1 MRDGGRRAEQGPS
14 GKLRFEDS
22 PGTSG
27 HIGPKSKKQYP
38 VSGTGPNAP
47 PVAGTSDIPQEHE
60 PPGRSPTPQQDNFA
74 EAPAALDTSPPV
86 NDALDTSGQ
95 IGPKS
100 KGSKYRHDSEQAR
113 PSERLRRDEAPPG
126 DGGASSGGGA
136 TSHDGG
142 RAGANGKKAA
152 RDSKRMNKSKFR
164 AEKTG
169 AKLDKARDKL
179 ANQKPS
185 KKPGVG
191 KTVGRQAHGYVH
203 KKINEVERENVGV
216 EAAHKTEL
224 VGESVVRGTSRFVKR
239 RIRTRPTRRV
249 RKWEHKNIKARADY
263 EFRKLAQ
270 EHPELKKNALS
281 RYLQKR
287 KIKKQYQKQAR
298 EAAKRSAQAAKK
310 TATTTGKIAGA
321 VWRFIRSN
329 PKIVLIIAILF
340 LLIVILQSC
349 MAALTT
355 IGNGIMGA
363 VGGTSYLAED
373 ADIDRAELAYTEW
386 ETDLQLEINNA
397 ESTHPGFDEYRYSVG
412 DISHNPY
419 ELMAF
424 LTAVYDDFSYSQIE
438 SVLREIFNE
447 QYNLT
452 LTETTETRT
461 ETRVIEVG
469 EAIGQVR
476 TTAYCACSICCGP
489 YANGITASGTRATAN
504 KTIAVDAYNPIVPMG
519 TKVVINGVIYTVEDT
534 GNLNANSADI
544 DIYFATHAE
553 ALAWGRRTHTAY
565 LAEGNSNT
573 VEVTLTETVR
583 ILNINLTARSFTSVA
598 YSRMNSEQLERYNVY
613 MATKGNRQYLESPF
627 GDTNW
632 LPYVT
637 SYYGYRVHPTTGA
650 KNYHKGVDIGLPEG
664 TEILAGQDGTVTFA
678 GNSGD
683 YGLVVVLDD
692 GNGLVSKYAHC
703 SILLVSAGQ
712 TVQAGDVIA
721 KVGSTGN
728 STGSHLH
735 LEVIKDGQYLNPL
748 YFAVTNDYGQGPEY
762 NTNPGAAMGDG
773 SYAALIAEAEKYLG
787 YPYVWGGSSPST
799 SFDCSGYICWILN
812 QSGVASVG
820 RTTAQGLYNLC
831 TPVSASEAKPGDL
844 IFFTGTYS
852 AGTPVTHIGLYV
864 GGGKML
870 HCGNPIQYTSINTSY
885 WQSHFYSFGRIN

>member
-1 MRDGGRRAEQGPS
+1 MRDGGRKAEQDPS
-14 GKLRFEDS
+14 GKLRFESAARD
-22 PGTSG
+22 GATSG
-27 HIGPKSKKQYP
+27 HIGPKLKKRYRVADTRP
-38 VSGTGPNAP
+38 EAPDNPNAP
-47 PVAGTSDIPQEHE
+47 PVAGTPDIPQEHE
-60 PPGRSPTPQQDNFA
+60 PPGRSPTTQNDNPV
-74 EAPAALDTSPPV
+74 ETPVMPDAPREPPTSGYNGPKLDFTPDTEHKPKKKASSQPLRFEDGDAPDTSPST
-86 NDALDTSGQ
+86 ADTSGTSGH

-113 PSERLRRDEAPPG
+113 PSERLRHDEAPPG
-126 DGGASSGGGA
+126 DGGASSDGRTASHDSGGA
-136 TSHDGG
+136 PHDGSRPG
-142 RAGANGKKAA
+142 GKTAA

-164 AEKTG
+164 VEKSG
-169 AKLDKARDKL
+169 AKLDKAREKL
-179 ANQKPS
+179 AAQKPP

-191 KTVGRQAHGYVH
+191 KTVGRAAGRQVHGYVH
-203 KKINEVERENVGV
+203 KKIHEVERENVGI

-224 VGESVVRGTSRFVKR
+224 VGEGVVRGTTRFVKR
-239 RIRTRPTRRV
+239 RNRTRPARRV
-249 RKWEHKNIKARADY
+249 RKWENKNIKARADY

-270 EHPELKKNALS
+270 EHPELKENALS
-281 RYLQKR
+281 RYLQKK

-310 TATTTGKIAGA
+310 TASATGKIAGA
-321 VWRFIRSN
+321 VWQFVRRN
-329 PKIVLIIAILF
+329 PKIVLIAAILF

-349 MAALTT
+349 MAAVTT
-355 IGNGIMGA
+355 IGNGITGA

-424 LTAVYDDFSYSQIE
+424 LTAVYDDFSYSRIE

-447 QYNLT
+447 QYNLSFV
-452 LTETTETRT
+452 EEVEVRYRT
-461 ETRVIEVG
+461 EYYTDENGNEHSYEV
-469 EAIGQVR
+469 
-476 TTAYCACSICCGP
+476 P
-489 YANGITASGTRATAN
+489 YN
-504 KTIAVDAYNPIVPMG
+504 Y
-519 TKVVINGVIYTVEDT
+519 Y
-534 GNLNANSADI
+534 
-544 DIYFATHAE
+544 
-553 ALAWGRRTHTAY
+553 
-565 LAEGNSNT
+565 
-573 VEVTLTETVR
+573 
-583 ILNINLTARSFTSVA
+583 ILNINLTARSFSDVV
-598 YSRMNSEQLERYNVY
+598 YSLMNSEQLERYNVY

-627 GDTNW
+627 GVTNW

-650 KNYHKGVDIGLPEG
+650 KNYHKGVDIGMPEG
-664 TEILAGQDGTVTFA
+664 TEILAGQTGTVTFA
-678 GNSGD
+678 GDSGD

-703 SILLVSAGQ
+703 SVLLVSAGQ
-712 TVQAGDVIA
+712 TVQAGEVIA
-721 KVGSTGN
+721 KVGNTGN
-728 STGSHLH
+728 STGPHLH

-748 YFAVTNDYGQGPEY
+748 YFVVTNDYGTSPEY
-762 NTNPGAAMGDG
+762 STNPGAAMGDG

-831 TPVSASEAKPGDL
+831 TPVSASEAQPGDL

-852 AGTPVTHIGLYV
+852 AGTPVTHVGLYV
-864 GGGKML
+864 GNGKML

-885 WQSHFYSFGRIN
+885 WQSHYYSYGRIN